1 MFSITSL
8 FLAIQIAQ
16 MEMGKMI
23 CHSMSEKRDVVVCL
37 KDMFLIQDKVVFDE
51 KRRWGGGGD
60 DFGPNWSDGRVVTEN
75 VERGFRGGVADGAG
89 WIIYDLSFVEEGFC
103 GKAIVARE
111 LEEGVDS

>member
-1 MFSITSL
+1 MRK
-8 FLAIQIAQ
+8 
-16 MEMGKMI
+16 GGG
-23 CHSMSEKRDVVVCL
+23 
-37 KDMFLIQDKVVFDE
+37 
-51 KRRWGGGGD
+51 GGGGD
-60 DFGPNWSDGRVVTEN
+60 DFGPNWSDGRVVIEN